1 MRHAP
6 VLQPWWYIE
15 RLHKAPEPIG
25 FSSTLLAIAVSILW
39 AGNVVSIKIGVDSVP
54 PIWSAFW
61 RMSLGVV
68 FVALWALRQKVSI
81 RPKRS
86 EYLPLFILGGLF
98 TVQIALLNSATEM
111 TSPAYGVVLL
121 NAYPIFVNLAGHFA
135 ASRWPERISEEKLTP
150 VRVAGLALAL
160 AGIAVLAFARPD
172 QALAT
177 RPLLGNALMVISSV
191 LLGIRQVY
199 TRWLVQ
205 RVDPARS
212 IVWQM
217 ALSVPLFFLVA
228 LVKEPPVIGHVTWQA
243 AAAIS
248 YQGIVVA
255 GICFIVWAE
264 LLKKH
269 SSGTLTMFSFIVPI
283 GGIALS
289 AWLFGERLQA
299 SLAWGTALVMTG
311 VFIVLRLGQGG
322 TEPEG

>member
-1 MRHAP
+1 MRT
-6 VLQPWWYIE
+6 
-15 RLHKAPEPIG
+15 APEPIG
-25 FSSTLLAIAVSILW
+25 FSSTLLAIVVSVLW
-39 AGNVVSIKIGVDSVP
+39 AGNVVSIRIGVDSVP

-68 FVALWALRQKVSI
+68 FVALWAWRQGVPI
-81 RPKRS
+81 RPTRK
-86 EYLPLFILGGLF
+86 EYLPLAILGVLF

-111 TSPAYGVVLL
+111 TSPAYGVVIL

-135 ASRWPERISEEKLTP
+135 ASRWPGKVSEERLTP
-150 VRVAGLALAL
+150 VRSAGLALAL
-160 AGIAVLAFARPD
+160 GGVALLALTRPD
-172 QALAT
+172 KALAAK
-177 RPLLGNALMVISSV
+177 PFLGNTLMVISAV
-191 LLGIRQVY
+191 LLGVRQVY

-205 RVDPARS
+205 GIDPARS

-217 ALSVPLFFLVA
+217 ALSVPLFLLVA
-228 LVKEPPVIGHVTWQA
+228 AVKEPPVLGHVTWQA
-243 AAAIS
+243 VAAIA

-289 AWLFGERLQA
+289 AWLFHERLQA
-299 SLAWGTALVMTG
+299 SLAWGTLLVLAG
-311 VFIVLRLGQGG
+311 VFIVLRLGQSEA
-322 TEPEG
+322 T

>member
-1 MRHAP
+1 LRPSA
-6 VLQPWWYIE
+6 
-15 RLHKAPEPIG
+15 EPIG

-39 AGNVVSIKIGVDSVP
+39 AGNVVSIRIGVDSVP

-68 FVALWALRQKVSI
+68 FVALWALRQRVKI
-81 RPKRS
+81 WPTRA
-86 EYLPLFILGGLF
+86 EYVPLLILGVLF

-111 TSPAYGVVLL
+111 TSPAYGVVIL

-135 ASRWPERISEEKLTP
+135 AARWPGVISEERITP
-150 VRVAGLALAL
+150 VRAVGLALAL
-160 AGIAVLAFARPD
+160 SGVALLALTRPD
-172 QALAT
+172 QALAQ
-177 RPLLGNALMVISSV
+177 RPFLGNTLMVISAV
-191 LLGIRQVY
+191 LLGVRQVY

-205 RVDPARS
+205 KVDPARS

-217 ALSVPLFFLVA
+217 ALSVPLFLLVA
-228 LVKEPPVIGHVTWQA
+228 LLKEPPVIGNVTWQA
-243 AAAIS
+243 VAAIA

-289 AWLFGERLQA
+289 AWLFGERLHA
-299 SLAWGTALVMTG
+299 SLAWGTLLVMAG
-311 VFIVLRLGQGG
+311 VFIVLRLGQADV
-322 TEPEG
+322 E

>member
-1 MRHAP
+1 MRT
-6 VLQPWWYIE
+6 
-15 RLHKAPEPIG
+15 APEPIG
-25 FSSTLLAIAVSILW
+25 LSSTLLALAVSVLW
-39 AGNVVSIKIGVDSVP
+39 AGNVVSIKVGVDSVP

-68 FVALWALRQKVSI
+68 FVALWAWRQRVPLRPARHEV
-81 RPKRS
+81 
-86 EYLPLFILGGLF
+86 LPLLILGVLF
-98 TVQIALLNSATEM
+98 TVQIALMNSATEM

-135 ASRWPERISEEKLTP
+135 ASRWPGKVSEERLTP
-150 VRVAGLALAL
+150 IRLAGLGLAI
-160 AGIAVLAFARPD
+160 AGIALLAFTRPD
-172 QALAT
+172 QKLAA
-177 RPLLGNALMVISSV
+177 RPYLGNTLMVISAV
-191 LLGIRQVY
+191 LLGVRQVY

-217 ALSVPLFFLVA
+217 ALSVPLFLLVA
-228 LVKEPPVIGHVTWQA
+228 LGKEPMVLGHVTWLA
-243 AAAIS
+243 VAAIS

-299 SLAWGTALVMTG
+299 SLAWGTLLVMAG
-311 VFIVLRLGQGG
+311 VFIVLRLGQA
-322 TEPEG
+322 EAE